1 VAPAEAT
8 AREVRLVLE
17 DKVELPRLYLN
28 WLSPAIFSPGDADLD
43 LAADVLGDGKSSR
56 LYRSMVYER
65 RIATDVTAMQQSREL
80 CGLFQLVATAA
91 PGHPLGELE
100 AAMSAELAQVARAG
114 PTTAELERGLAQAEA
129 QFIYRIQV
137 VGGFGG
143 KSDQLNQYNVFV
155 GDPGYFDGDL
165 RRYREATPAS
175 VAEVTRR
182 ALVGA
187 PRVAVSVVPRGRL
200 DLALPD
206 STNVVCP

>member
-1 VAPAEAT
+1 M
-8 AREVRLVLE
+8 
-17 DKVELPRLYLN
+17 ELPRLYLN

-80 CGLFQLVATAA
+80 GGLFQLVATAA
-91 PGHPLGELE
+91 PGHGLDELE
-100 AAMSAELAQVARAG
+100 AAMSAELAHVAQTG

-129 QFIYRIQV
+129 QFIYRLQV

-155 GDPGYFDGDL
+155 GDPGYFDRDL

-175 VAEVTRR
+175 VADATRR

-187 PRVAVSVVPRGRL
+187 ARVAVSVVPRGRL

-206 STNVVCP
+206 STKVVCS